1 MFFLDSKVLEIIN
14 DALRGLAAHLC
25 EVIYSVIADIYEVF
39 VKMTELIYADDL
51 TVIYNKISLFL
62 GIFMIFRLSFWL
74 IEALMNPDILGDKAK
89 APGEMIKKVF
99 LVVVLLGITPS
110 IFKYAYR
117 LQYEVVNSNVIPK
130 IMSIGNYNAEV
141 EKPDKFGKLMSAE
154 LFIIFYNQNSNI
166 NVGNDSCVEDTGKN
180 GKYYSYLK
188 IYGKLYN
195 LAGSPCLVKRTNDEY
210 VIDFNGLFAV
220 GVGAFVFWMMLM
232 YCISLGTRYVQ
243 LIFLQVIAPIPIMGY
258 LSTDKDNMFSK
269 WVKQCTTTYLDVFI
283 RLVIVHFTMW
293 LISAVITNDSS
304 LSKNITSGS
313 WLIRI
318 FIILGLLTFAK
329 KAPELI
335 QELLPKSVTKASGD
349 FGLSWKK
356 RTDAMLGGNLINGA
370 VKRAPGYVAGGVV
383 GGLVGGA
390 MGIAGGKG
398 VGSRI
403 MGGITGLGR
412 GLKTGTQKGSIIKNI
427 GDVKKNQA
435 ARNNTLQQWRIS
447 AGKEPGEAN
456 TFGDWFERVKNK
468 GRKAMGFE
476 TTGEY
481 LKRVTDDA
489 TTTFGT
495 AKDARDWHLEKRK
508 KANGKTGYVTRKDK
522 IGIAT
527 LENAWQRADEQF
539 KTTDFGNL
547 ANTEAGVNQ
556 LKDKFREL
564 YISDSANRQ
573 ACEATI
579 KASNPG
585 IKDDKLKELVDTTL
599 GSQFDASPF
608 DAKSLVGTSLAQ
620 KAAELFKE
628 DADNEVARARSAYNK
643 SEDEASFADFLSRL
657 ITGEEKATN
666 ELGAFNKF
674 LADYDD
680 ELFLSEGGVLDGE
693 EVRGLGITHFDA
705 TALTEAFEK
714 VTESDLD
721 IRLGNEEVS
730 YEKLMEAMSSKDTAE
745 AAEAQKVYDE
755 LMKKDA
761 KTMEAYAT
769 YYAGYKSWVGF
780 KPLKERVILVKGSK
794 EFARATAN
802 DKFNPGS
809 GK

>member
-39 VKMTELIYADDL
+39 VKMTELIYTDDL
-51 TVIYNKISLFL
+51 TAIYNKISLFL

-141 EKPDKFGKLMSAE
+141 EKPDEFGKLMSAE

-188 IYGKLYN
+188 NYGKLYN

-210 VIDFNGLFAV
+210 VINFNGLFAV

-232 YCISLGTRYVQ
+232 YCISLGTRYIQ
-243 LIFLQVIAPIPIMGY
+243 LIFLQIVAPVPIMGY
-258 LSTDKDNMFSK
+258 LSTEKDNMFSK

-283 RLVIVHFTMW
+283 RLVIIHFTMW
-293 LISAVITNDSS
+293 LISAVITNDTS

-349 FGLSWKK
+349 FGLSFKK
-356 RTDAMLGGNLINGA
+356 RTDAMLGGNLLNSA

-403 MGGITGLGR
+403 SGGFAGLAR
-412 GLKTGTQKGSIIKNI
+412 GLKTGTQKGSIIKNV

-435 ARNNTLQQWRIS
+435 ARNNKLQQWRIA

-456 TFGDWFERVKNK
+456 TFGDWVERKINAGK
-468 GRKAMGFE
+468 TAMGFE
-476 TTGEY
+476 TDGSH
-481 LKRVTDDA
+481 LKRIVDA
-489 TTTFGT
+489 AKTTSKT
-495 AKDARDWHLEKRK
+495 AKDEIDWEESKGLESNVMLGYARGRK
-508 KANGKTGYVTRKDK
+508 SI
-522 IGIAT
+522 IG
-527 LENAWQRADEQF
+527 LSDLKNNENR
-539 KTTDFGNL
+539 
-547 ANTEAGVNQ
+547 
-556 LKDKFREL
+556 R
-564 YISDSANRQ
+564 
-573 ACEATI
+573 
-579 KASNPG
+579 
-585 IKDDKLKELVDTTL
+585 KELSDTFDENKVVNTAE
-599 GSQFDASPF
+599 GSAQLLNWYKNERISERTKALIASGL
-608 DAKSLVGTSLAQ
+608 DEKGAKQQATTEIEQEFSKPEYSQTSFTGSDLARTVAGKYKAKLDEEYNAAHSEYEEQ
-620 KAAELFKE
+620 KTE
-628 DADNEVARARSAYNK
+628 
-643 SEDEASFADFLSRL
+643 
-657 ITGEEKATN
+657 
-666 ELGAFNKF
+666 GAFNEFIEHLKENQIRSGNTLTRLNNF
-674 LADYDD
+674 VSEYGDD
-680 ELFLSEGGVLDGE
+680 
-693 EVRGLGITHFDA
+693 LGIEDFGMLQLDKDRLVRSLETLKAKQLDVS
-705 TALTEAFEK
+705 FE
-714 VTESDLD
+714 E
-721 IRLGNEEVS
+721 
-730 YEKLMEAMSSKDTAE
+730 YEKALVDANSSDSETARKAQEILTRNHLEASEIDDYRYYIAALKSFKKSKQLGGYAE
-745 AAEAQKVYDE
+745 DKIE
-755 LMKKDA
+755 LTGK
-761 KTMEAYAT
+761 Y
-769 YYAGYKSWVGF
+769 
-780 KPLKERVILVKGSK
+780 
-794 EFARATAN
+794 ARATAN
-802 DKFNPGS
+802 DKFNSGS